1 MTNKEK
7 KELEVNR
14 KKEIDASQAEPT
26 HEGVSFVPEVDINEN
41 DDGIT
46 LLADLPGVRKEDLE
60 IDVREGVLTLTAT
73 VEPSSQNRNL
83 IYQEYEIGGFQRRFN
98 LGKGIDVENI
108 GAAFDNGVLNL
119 FLPKAAEHKPR
130 KIEIKTS

>member
-1 MTNKEK
+1 MTDKEK

-26 HEGVSFVPEVDINEN
+26 REGVTFVPEVDIRED

-46 LLADLPGVRKEDLE
+46 LLADLPGVRKEDVE

-73 VEPSSQNRNL
+73 VEPSPQNRNL
-83 IYQEYEIGGFQRRFN
+83 IFQEYEIGGFQRRFN
-98 LGKGIDVENI
+98 LGERIDVEKI
-108 GAAFDNGVLNL
+108 GASFDNGVLNL